1 VAEDVTTTVAYKP
14 WRDAWFEFD
23 GLLDWLTAQESV
35 RSVCEVGA
43 GATPVFSAEV
53 IAARGLDHFILDVSE
68 EELDKA
74 PGEYRKVKADIAA
87 PDFVSPDPVDLVATG
102 FVAEHIPD
110 PGALH
115 ANILRMLRPGGVALH
130 LFPTLYALPFVLNRA
145 LPERLTDAVLVRLQP
160 FRRPES
166 HDAKFKAYYRW
177 CRGPT
182 QRQLARL
189 EAIGYEVLAYTGYF
203 GHGYYLHNKPLHR
216 IEHAK
221 AEVLM
226 RYPVPY
232 LTSYGLTLLRRPDS
246 RSAPF
251 PDIPARPRSNTV
263 VSPNTVRHI
272 EAGWR

>member
-1 VAEDVTTTVAYKP
+1 MSIVSYKP

-23 GLLDWLTAQESV
+23 GLLDWLSTHGDM

-68 EELDKA
+68 EELAKA
-74 PGEYRKVKADIAA
+74 PSAYRKVMADITA
-87 PDFVSPDPVDLVATG
+87 PDFVSPESVDLVATG
-102 FVAEHIPD
+102 FVAEHVPD
-110 PGALH
+110 PGSLH

-145 LPERLTDAVLVRLQP
+145 LPELVTDAVLARLQP

-182 QRQLARL
+182 RRQVTRL
-189 EAIGYEVLAYTGYF
+189 EGLGYEVLAYTGYF
-203 GHGYYLHNKPLHR
+203 GHGYYLRAKPLDW

-221 AEVLM
+221 ADVLM
-226 RYPVPY
+226 RHPVPS
-232 LTSYGLTLLRRPDS
+232 LTSYGLALLRRPDGGPV
-246 RSAPF
+246 PF
-251 PDIPARPRSNTV
+251 PEIPARPRSDTV
-263 VSPNTVRHI
+263 VSPNTLRHI

>member
-68 EELDKA
+68 EEL
-74 PGEYRKVKADIAA
+74 DIAA